1 MKRSTRIS
9 EMQKFHF
16 LDGVLYLN
24 GNISSQLRAEK
35 LRIKCPGNTSD
46 IQIAIAHDTTP
57 SLIKRK
63 WRQAVG

>member
-46 IQIAIAHDTTP
+46 IQNSYCTRHDAIIDVNDA
-57 SLIKRK
+57 
-63 WRQAVG
+63 